1 METSAFS
8 VCARKLWNFL
18 PVKINKST
26 SVDIWKNKLKRVF
39 LTVQLVYICLILAFL
54 CILLYIALVFIINVF
69 VIVDLNTGHALEILA
84 FLCILIIL

>member
-8 VCARKLWNFL
+8 VCAR
-18 PVKINKST
+18 NKST

-39 LTVQLVYICLILAFL
+39 LTVQLFYICLILAFL